1 MWRKLTAVELWS
13 GVSRERFDGSGAV
26 GQNRRMNTLGEAD
39 PGTTPFRVCFVCA
52 GNICRS
58 PMAESVFTDL
68 VAAAGLERVVEVS
81 SAGTGDWH
89 VGEHADHRTITALR
103 AHGHDATAHRA
114 KQFDPDRFDSYD
126 LVVALDRSHERVLRA
141 WAGNDTDRSKVHLL
155 LSFDSTSGTRDVP
168 DPYYSDAQMFETVLG
183 MIDHAC
189 RSLFHQLEPALTQG
203 ATP

>member
-1 MWRKLTAVELWS
+1 
-13 GVSRERFDGSGAV
+13 
-26 GQNRRMNTLGEAD
+26 
-39 PGTTPFRVCFVCA
+39 
-52 GNICRS
+52 
-58 PMAESVFTDL
+58 MAESVFTDL

-89 VGEHADHRTITALR
+89 VGEHADHRTVTALR

-126 LVVALDRSHERVLRA
+126 LVVALDRSHERILRA
-141 WAGNDTDRSKVHLL
+141 WAGNDADRSKVHLL